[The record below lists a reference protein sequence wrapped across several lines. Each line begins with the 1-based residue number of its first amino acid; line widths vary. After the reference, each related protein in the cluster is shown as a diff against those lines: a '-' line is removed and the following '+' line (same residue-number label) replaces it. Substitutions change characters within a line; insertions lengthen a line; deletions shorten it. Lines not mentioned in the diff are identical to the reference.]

1 MKLFLKVFVLV
12 VSATFFSMSVADTV
26 ISDKL
31 SFYGDARFGYYSLDR
46 DENDG
51 SEDKTDELRLR
62 IRPGV
67 KIKFNDILSARI
79 RLAGRYSTDKRN
91 NEYFKVFQS
100 IPAGDGLRRGDST
113 IDELNLAY
121 QATPKLGLRI
131 GRMQSKIELAG
142 VAKKSLDRNNSP
154 NTDIT
159 WTDGVYLK
167 YALSSDWKAHF
178 LVQYNDASGA
188 TEVRR
193 SPLNFSDDDSR
204 VSYFAALVSNKKSG
218 AFVQRTVDVTY
229 IPSALRTDNSA
240 TGRIDDY
247 IAFVGRAAARW
258 PMGENGM
265 KFLLGGELGYA
276 LNTQTEAASSLGGSA
291 DVGGVATQLTFNF
304 IDFMPTHSFGLVLA
318 RADAGW
324 LLSPDFR
331 NNNTLVEGRY
341 KWQLDKKNKVEA
353 RLRQRED
360 IKQLTTKTEKRTDL
374 DLYIRYTY
382 KF

>member
-1 MKLFLKVFVLV
+1 MKSLFKFFVLA
-12 VSATFFSMSVADTV
+12 VSTIFFSMSMADTA

-51 SEDKTDELRLR
+51 SQDKTDELRLR
-62 IRPGV
+62 IRPGI
-67 KIKFNDILSARI
+67 KAKFNDILSARI
-79 RLAGRYSTDKRN
+79 RLAGRYSTDERN
-91 NEYFKVFQS
+91 NEHFEIFSS
-100 IPAGDGLRRGDST
+100 ITGDGLRRGEST
-113 IDELNLAY
+113 IDELFVAY
-121 QATPKLGLRI
+121 QPTSKLGLRV

-154 NTDIT
+154 NTDIS

-204 VSYFAALVSNKKSG
+204 ISYFVALVSNKKSG

-247 IAFVGRAAARW
+247 IAFVGRVAARW

-276 LNTQTEAASSLGGSA
+276 LNTQTEAASSIGGSTDA
-291 DVGGVATQLTFNF
+291 GGVATQVTFNV
-304 IDFMPTHSFGLVLA
+304 IDFIPTHGFGLVLA

-331 NNNTLVEGRY
+331 NNNTLLEGRY
-341 KWQLDKKNKVEA
+341 KWQLDKKNKFEA

-360 IKQLTTKTEKRTDL
+360 IKQLTTKTEKRSDL